1 MNAKTQE
8 AIKIH
13 GENLLKTFPNATEQ
27 NPIALCK
34 KLRRIETVAH
44 RNAESWCNGD
54 IDGDQYERAKNRCL
68 SRVEALLKPGDVPV
82 FVDSDARGYAL
93 KIHDRYIRENR
104 IEIYRDMGGYGIIA
118 PDLTA

>member
-8 AIKIH
+8 AIKTH
-13 GENLLKTFPNATEQ
+13 GENLLRIFPDATEQ
-27 NPIALCK
+27 DPIGLCK

-68 SRVEALLKPGDVPV
+68 ARVEALLKPGNVPV
-82 FVDSDARGYAL
+82 FVNSDPRGNAL
-93 KIHDRYIRENR
+93 KIRDDYVRGNR
-104 IEIYRDMGGYGIIA
+104 IEIYRDMGGYGIIC
-118 PDLTA
+118 PDLTQ